1 MTILRNSMAG
11 SDLAKGVF
19 PVFTWQSD
27 AERYEGSIMSP
38 ELASTPYYLMYE
50 RIKGCNAVLDYIDEA
65 IGTQQEIDH
74 IKAEAL
80 SVLFLVGESL
90 WRALH
95 GEPTGGR
102 CSFETLFFG
111 GRG

>member
-1 MTILRNSMAG
+1 
-11 SDLAKGVF
+11 
-19 PVFTWQSD
+19 
-27 AERYEGSIMSP
+27 MSP

-65 IGTQQEIDH
+65 IGTQQGDKSYKSGGFVGEG
-74 IKAEAL
+74 
-80 SVLFLVGESL
+80 VVVFLVGESL

-102 CSFETLFFG
+102 CSFETLL
-111 GRG
+111 RWKRLACPV